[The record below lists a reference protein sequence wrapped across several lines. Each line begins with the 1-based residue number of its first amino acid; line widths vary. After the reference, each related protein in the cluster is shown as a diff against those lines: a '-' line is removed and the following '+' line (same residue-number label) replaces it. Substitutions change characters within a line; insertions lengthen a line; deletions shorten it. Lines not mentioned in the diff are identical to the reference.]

1 MKGLLVVVG
10 MMAVIAAQS
19 QVPFKLDVGLEHVS
33 GDSWNLVMDL
43 DIGEGD
49 WVVSALSTDSMFGK
63 VDVEFLWPA
72 QIQITGPMQEYPP
85 SKEEVERFSQLEILV
100 LKEDTRMV
108 LPLTLMGMP
117 TVVWKGRIW
126 FVLEPLCMPFSTEFD
141 VVPDGR
147 GGVVVQRVATHLD
160 WPPGR

>member
-19 QVPFKLDVGLEHVS
+19 QVPFKLDVALEHVS
-33 GDSWNLVMDL
+33 GNSWNLVMDL
-43 DIGEGD
+43 DMGEGD

-72 QIQITGPMQEYPP
+72 QIQITGPMQEDPP

-100 LKEDTRMV
+100 LREDTRMV
-108 LPLTLMGMP
+108 LPLTFMGMP
-117 TVVWKGRIW
+117 AVVWKGRIW

-141 VVPDGR
+141 VVSDGR